1 MITTTARRVVDVCM
15 RFSYFCSLVY
25 EGDSVDS
32 LCMHIGEHADL
43 IWISNQDEN
52 RLLLVSQATPF
63 AERGRVQ
70 SCCNHRVVTTAE
82 T

>member
-1 MITTTARRVVDVCM
+1 MVTTIARRVVVE
-15 RFSYFCSLVY
+15 FSYFCSLVY

-32 LCMHIGEHADL
+32 LSMHISEDADL

-63 AERGRVQ
+63 AERRRVR
-70 SCCNHRVVTTAE
+70 SCCNHQVVTMAE